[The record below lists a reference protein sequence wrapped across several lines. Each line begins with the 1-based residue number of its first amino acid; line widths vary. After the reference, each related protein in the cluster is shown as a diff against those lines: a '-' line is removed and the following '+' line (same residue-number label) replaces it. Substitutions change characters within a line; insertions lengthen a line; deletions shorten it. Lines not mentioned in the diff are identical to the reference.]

1 MQFFTQ
7 PVRDDKQE
15 FIEELMT
22 PVSQLSMQESFGDV
36 FLGKLRTSPDREI
49 SFDVDDAE
57 VMIGEPLRLDRQ
69 KEDQSS

>member
-7 PVRDDKQE
+7 PIREDKQE

-36 FLGKLRTSPDREI
+36 F
-49 SFDVDDAE
+49 
-57 VMIGEPLRLDRQ
+57 
-69 KEDQSS
+69 